1 MAELSFFYGTMNCGK
16 STLALQMH
24 HNHVGSGKRIW
35 LFTMH
40 DREEGRI
47 SSRIGLSQP
56 AVMVD
61 ADFDFLEHVRSR
73 IAAGEVVDEIICDEA
88 QFYTPT
94 QVEQLA
100 RVVDE
105 LDVGVHA
112 FGLLADFTTHLFS
125 GSQRLL
131 ELADRRQEMQVEALC
146 WCGARGTHNARTVA
160 GRIVRSGEQVVVGD
174 LAGGD
179 VAYEVL
185 CRRHHREGVTRA
197 SADAA
202 PATTTPPREPGRSVS
217 GGSGRP
223 DVRAARACPRAWT
236 RAVSRGRGGRS

>member
-1 MAELSFFYGTMNCGK
+1 MAELTFFYGTMNCGK

-24 HNHVGSGKRIW
+24 HNHRASGKRVW

-40 DREEGRI
+40 DREGGSI

-56 AVMVD
+56 ATVVD
-61 ADFDFLEHVRSR
+61 PEFDFHRHVRAR
-73 IAAGEVVDEIICDEA
+73 IADGEVVDELICDEA
-88 QFYTPT
+88 QFYTAA

-105 LDVGVHA
+105 LDVDVHA
-112 FGLLADFTTHLFS
+112 FGLLADFTTHLFT
-125 GSQRLL
+125 GSARLL

-174 LAGGD
+174 LAGD
-179 VAYEVL
+179 EEVAYEVL
-185 CRRHHREGVTRA
+185 CRRHHREGVTRGV
-197 SADAA
+197 ADA
-202 PATTTPPREPGRSVS
+202 TPEVRSSV
-217 GGSGRP
+217 
-223 DVRAARACPRAWT
+223 DA
-236 RAVSRGRGGRS
+236 